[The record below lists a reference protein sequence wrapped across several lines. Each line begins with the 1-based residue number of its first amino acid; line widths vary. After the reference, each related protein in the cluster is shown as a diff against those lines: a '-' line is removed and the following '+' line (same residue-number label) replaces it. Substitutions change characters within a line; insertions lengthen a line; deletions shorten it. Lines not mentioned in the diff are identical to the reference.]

1 MIRVLIADDHEMVRK
16 GIRSWLEDDTD
27 ITVIGEASNGTEAIS
42 LTAELLPDVLL
53 VDLHFP
59 DISGIEVIK
68 QTRLTNTTTAIL
80 VMTGYERQRAKAV
93 IDAGANGFL
102 NKDEKKERLIDA
114 VKWVA
119 LRESGTWVSP
129 SAVNDLLKSDTA
141 VAEAHLTDQ
150 EVNIIRL
157 IEKQNKQIADVL
169 FLSEGTVKN
178 HISSIYSKLGLK
190 SRFEVA
196 DWARKNGLL

>member
-27 ITVIGEASNGTEAIS
+27 ITVIGEAMNGKDAIS

-68 QTRLTNTTTAIL
+68 QTRLTNTMTAIL

-102 NKDEKKERLIDA
+102 HKDEKKERLIDA
-114 VKWVA
+114 VKWAA
-119 LRESGTWVSP
+119 LRESGTWISP
-129 SAVNDLLKSDTA
+129 SAVNDILKSDTA
-141 VAEAHLTDQ
+141 IAEAHLTEQ

-157 IEKQNKQIADVL
+157 IEKQNKQIADDL

-190 SRFEVA
+190 SRFEVS